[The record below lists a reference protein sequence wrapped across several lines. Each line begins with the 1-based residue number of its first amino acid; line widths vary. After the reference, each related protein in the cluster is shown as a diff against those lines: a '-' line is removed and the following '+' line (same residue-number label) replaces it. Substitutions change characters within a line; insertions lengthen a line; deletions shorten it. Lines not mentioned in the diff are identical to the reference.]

1 MSSKLIKMHILFWV
15 LLFFLCGCGNANNKK
30 MFIEIYSDFAVQ
42 NNMKAVALIY
52 LDADDVPELLSL
64 ENNEYRVYTLD
75 KAEVKEIN
83 ISEKQIVAKA
93 YGKKHDFE
101 DVERLTFFWFEYVP
115 YKGLIRVHE
124 SDEQGR
130 SDYYLTYRDG
140 LFETELIASSSEYVW
155 RTTDGKKEISNEEF
169 LEQLSVVGY
178 DDLVPCEYLYS
189 GIEEAYENITA
200 TSDNY
205 KILDDFISGR
215 KEALYYV
222 KAGYDIV
229 ADGFVMRSYED
240 FYEEITEGEDVW
252 GSVEYIDFDND
263 GEVELIMHGY
273 AGARLFFD
281 VIGDTVY
288 YLLQTGGTI
297 DNAYVGKFADRDVI
311 VRADYLY
318 SGRNYYRILTYD
330 ACGCVIDNFKLSA
343 SYEGKDYTEDDK
355 FEYREH
361 EISLDEFETLVNS
374 IQMK

>member
-1 MSSKLIKMHILFWV
+1 MHILFWV

-169 LEQLSVVGY
+169 LEQLSVAGY

-189 GIEEAYENITA
+189 GIEEAYEN
-200 TSDNY
+200 
-205 KILDDFISGR
+205 
-215 KEALYYV
+215 KEIGGDENIFDLFCKYCLLGCCPACCRIGCSLLAS
-222 KAGYDIV
+222 KDICRIFCIYD
-229 ADGFVMRSYED
+229 
-240 FYEEITEGEDVW
+240 
-252 GSVEYIDFDND
+252 
-263 GEVELIMHGY
+263 
-273 AGARLFFD
+273 RLSCLCF
-281 VIGDTVY
+281 
-288 YLLQTGGTI
+288 
-297 DNAYVGKFADRDVI
+297 
-311 VRADYLY
+311 
-318 SGRNYYRILTYD
+318 
-330 ACGCVIDNFKLSA
+330 
-343 SYEGKDYTEDDK
+343 
-355 FEYREH
+355 
-361 EISLDEFETLVNS
+361 LVNTV
-374 IQMK
+374 